1 MKDKVFDAYNY
12 LVESND
18 VERLKK
24 IFVRYELFKLSS
36 KVPGD
41 IIECGVFKGTGH
53 IFWLKMLD
61 IFDPNSNK
69 KVIGFDTFAKFP
81 ETTLKFEKKTAKSF
95 LKEANFNKKN
105 IFNNI
110 KKKIKAAKLDKRS
123 ELIKGDIVKTSQN
136 YKNKNRGF
144 RISLLHLDLDTYSGT
159 KSALQNFF
167 PLVSKG
173 GVIIFDEY
181 GSRGWGESE
190 AIDEYFKDKK
200 YKIQKTKNSSK
211 PTAFLIKK

>member
-1 MKDKVFDAYNY
+1 MKDKIFDAYNY

-18 VERLKK
+18 IERLKK

-36 KVPGD
+36 RVPGD

-53 IFWLKMLD
+53 IFWLKMLE

-81 ETTLKFEKKTAKSF
+81 KSTLKFEKKTAKSF

-105 IFNNI
+105 IFSII
-110 KKKIKAAKLDKRS
+110 KKKIRNANLDKRS

-173 GVIIFDEY
+173 GVVIFDEY

-190 AIDEYFKDKK
+190 AIDEYFKEKK

>member
-1 MKDKVFDAYNY
+1 MKEKIFDAYNY

-18 VERLKK
+18 IERLKK

-53 IFWLKMLD
+53 IFWLKMLE

-69 KVIGFDTFAKFP
+69 KVIGFDTFAKF
-81 ETTLKFEKKTAKSF
+81 TKSTLKFEKKTAKSF

-110 KKKIKAAKLDKRS
+110 KKKIRNANLDKRS

-173 GVIIFDEY
+173 GVVIFDEY

-190 AIDEYFKDKK
+190 AIDEYFKEKK

>member
-1 MKDKVFDAYNY
+1 MKDKIFDAYNY

-81 ETTLKFEKKTAKSF
+81 ETTLNFEKKTAKSF

-110 KKKIKAAKLDKRS
+110 KKKIKNAKLDKRS